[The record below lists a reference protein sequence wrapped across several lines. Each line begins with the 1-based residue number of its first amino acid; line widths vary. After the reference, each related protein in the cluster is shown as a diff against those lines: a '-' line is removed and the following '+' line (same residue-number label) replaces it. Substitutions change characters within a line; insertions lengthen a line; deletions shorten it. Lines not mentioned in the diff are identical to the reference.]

1 MCDCEIFHKVRI
13 VLFIAVICNRKIFQY
28 YRFPSDKQRSDRWT
42 VRLRR
47 QGELTGS
54 LWKPGNRAVVCSEH
68 FLPSDFFWQWG
79 RKLIKPD
86 AEPTIFS
93 FGKAV
98 KRRKAPADR
107 SFLTP
112 ANEEVVILGNS
123 SIEMD
128 TLPEVYV
135 TTGATAQVTA
145 SITMPDHKYCIEQ
158 SPRKLSGTVRS
169 LVQRLHD
176 RTATMRNAQ
185 RRECRLRGK
194 VADLLKRMKGLQLLT
209 SKAEDLLEVYRD
221 MPLNLLS
228 GKIGRQFSNEQKQ
241 FALTLHYYSPAAY
254 QFVRRRFR
262 LLPCLRTLRSWLSSF
277 DGSPGLTMQS
287 FDTIAA
293 KNKNCN
299 TTQSLYKLCA
309 LHVDEMEIKKQ
320 LDFDRTCGK
329 VYGFTD
335 IGSG

>member
-1 MCDCEIFHKVRI
+1 MTDGQFAYADRVNQ
-13 VLFIAVICNRKIFQY
+13 LAVC
-28 YRFPSDKQRSDRWT
+28 
-42 VRLRR
+42 
-47 QGELTGS
+47 GS
-54 LWKPGNRAVVCSEH
+54 LAIGLLCALNTFFRAIS
-68 FLPSDFFWQWG
+68 SG
-79 RKLIKPD
+79 SGAD
-86 AEPTIFS
+86 AEPTVFS
-93 FGKAV
+93 FAKAV
-98 KRRKAPADR
+98 KRRKLHTNR
-107 SFLTP
+107 SFPTA
-112 ANEEVVILGNS
+112 ANEEVVGQGHS
-123 SIEMD
+123 SKEMD

-135 TTGATAQVTA
+135 AAGATALVNASVTL
-145 SITMPDHKYCIEQ
+145 PDHEYCIKQ
-158 SPRKLSGTVRS
+158 SPRKLLGTIRS

-176 RTATMRNAQ
+176 RTASLRNAR

-194 VADLLKRMKGLQLLT
+194 VADLLKRMKSMQLLT
-209 SKAEDLLEVYRD
+209 SKAEDLLEVYKD

-228 GKIGRQFSNEQKQ
+228 GKIGRQFGNEQKQ

-262 LLPCLRTLRSWLSSF
+262 LLPCPRTIRSWLSSF

-293 KNKNCN
+293 KNSNCN
-299 TTQSLYKLCA
+299 TMQSIYKLCA